1 MEAAKPM
8 SKNFNRVAYGVF
20 LAAGLYFCIRK
31 DYTNAVIFWG
41 LAPIFDPFDSKVAF
55 SKRPVYQRVILVVNV
70 IATLTVVVLSL
81 KHLF

>member
-8 SKNFNRVAYGVF
+8 SKNFNRVAYCIF
-20 LAAGLYFCIRK
+20 LAAGLYFCITK

-41 LAPIFDPFDSKVAF
+41 LAPIFDPFDQKISF
-55 SKRPVYQRVILVVNV
+55 SKRPLYQRVILILNVV
-70 IATLTVVVLSL
+70 ATLTVVALSL